1 MTSSHDQQ
9 PYLLSYRRD
18 DVEEDRRLNSQHEV
32 IKHAILNGLLIHPSI
47 HTLNSGSAIADLG
60 CGTGVWLDDVANTF
74 LAGGHASRDDSALLV
89 GFDMNAHAFNP
100 NPAPGVQLVKHDCTK
115 PFDARYIGKFDLVN
129 IRGLAYA
136 LPRKAFSRLV
146 ENAIHLLSQTEVL
159 PVEERLAN
167 LP

>member
-1 MTSSHDQQ
+1 M
-9 PYLLSYRRD
+9 
-18 DVEEDRRLNSQHEV
+18 
-32 IKHAILNGLLIHPSI
+32 
-47 HTLNSGSAIADLG
+47 G
-60 CGTGVWLDDVANTF
+60 CDTGVWLDDITNIF
-74 LAGGHASRDDSALLV
+74 LAGEHASRDDSVLLV
-89 GFDMNAHAFNP
+89 DFDMNAHAFNS
-100 NPAPGVQLVKHDCTK
+100 NPASSVQLVKHDCIK